1 MTDGDHDV
9 LILLSDVARMLRTE
23 ADRRARGY
31 GMTRAQWILLCRLE
45 RQPGLSQKALAE
57 ILEVEPITIAR
68 LVDRLEA
75 RGLVERRP
83 DPADRRIWRLHLLP
97 EAEPVLADLAHERE
111 ALVDHLTAGLD
122 SGALDQ
128 IAEGLAR
135 MRATLSRRPELEEVA

>member
-1 MTDGDHDV
+1 MIENDHDI

-23 ADRRARGY
+23 ADRRARSY
-31 GMTRAQWILLCRLE
+31 SMTRAQWILLSRLE
-45 RQPGLSQKALAE
+45 SQPGLSQKALAE

-97 EAEPVLADLAHERE
+97 EAEPVLADLAHERD
-111 ALVDHLTAGLD
+111 ALVDQLTAGLD
-122 SGALDQ
+122 RAALDQ
-128 IAEGLAR
+128 IGEGLAR
-135 MRATLSRRPELEEVA
+135 MRATLSRRPELEEAA